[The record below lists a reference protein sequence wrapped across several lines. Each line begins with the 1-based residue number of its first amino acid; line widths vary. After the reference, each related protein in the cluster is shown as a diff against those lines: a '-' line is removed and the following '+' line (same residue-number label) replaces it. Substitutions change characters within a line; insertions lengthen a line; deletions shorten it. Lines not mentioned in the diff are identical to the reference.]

1 MQTLLNFSVNLAG
14 KTAKPD
20 QFIDNSFIAE
30 LDKSRA
36 SSKNYKTLMMEH
48 WNGGVLG

>member
-1 MQTLLNFSVNLAG
+1 MQTLRNFSVSPAG